1 MKQDIL
7 NLSFGYHCKIYYCV
21 LHKPQDIEV
30 TEPFKIYVLN
40 IKGKKNHAGRWHCA
54 KHEPHRISAN
64 QVRVCFLRQNR
75 RNQILIS
82 LKSKISN
89 NP

>member
-40 IKGKKNHAGRWHCA
+40 IKGKKIMQEDGIVPNMNHI
-54 KHEPHRISAN
+54 E
-64 QVRVCFLRQNR
+64 FLQT
-75 RNQILIS
+75 
-82 LKSKISN
+82 K
-89 NP
+89 